1 MEQIGVLLA
10 GKDKIM
16 AMEFRKPAQNI
27 FPSVYYRD
35 PLKAVEW
42 LGQAFGFQKYQM
54 YPGEDGTPVHI
65 ELRFGPGILFVG
77 SASPEVLAQDPALNR
92 VGIYVT
98 VEHLDAHCEQARE
111 SGAEIVMEPM
121 DTDYGARQYA
131 ARDLD
136 GNLWYFGTYRP
147 DPPNDLQ

>member
-1 MEQIGVLLA
+1 MRTACLQARRTEARHPLHWNMEQIGVLLA

-98 VEHLDAHCEQARE
+98 V
-111 SGAEIVMEPM
+111 
-121 DTDYGARQYA
+121 
-131 ARDLD
+131 
-136 GNLWYFGTYRP
+136 
-147 DPPNDLQ
+147 